1 MSTSS
6 SSSST
11 SLSSLNWDTIL
22 AYNKTN
28 AFSTATSDL
37 SKYTSKGAY
46 DTITTT
52 SYKESLG
59 LLSAMTSDLTT
70 LKTNLQYMLNYDV
83 NGENAV
89 TDSDKEKAY
98 AQLRALA
105 AGVDSIV
112 GSFKLDSDTLLTGR
126 TFELNYGSGT
136 DLKMSLNNLFASDL
150 KDYLSVTSKS
160 TSTSTSTSST
170 SSTSSDEQGLNLAT
184 IGKGANVTISYDYLN
199 TLRNSTVSLNG
210 LDISSASASTG
221 DSTHSQLT
229 DGQYQVEVAY
239 KGTEKGVG
247 STVYIEKLD
256 GTVVDEAD
264 NVDLSGTGQMDLKF
278 ASGVTISL
286 EKTHYRTST
295 GGDKSDSDVSLYANL
310 TYTSVKTFNLDD
322 GQDKTLTTSNSVSVA
337 ANSKLT
343 GTTGSVKVT
352 ASTADIHKGITAMT
366 TGQYDLK
373 VKYSGTDGADS
384 SLWLYNSSGTLIST
398 RVVNL
403 SALDSDSDGKL
414 SVDMG
419 TGVAVTLTASD
430 FTSSDRTYNSYLKYT
445 AKDNAY
451 EKFDY
456 DAYYDVINTALTEVE
471 NQMSVVS
478 DAKTELESRYS
489 TVQSA
494 IKLAKSGT
502 ISGSSSLGSIL
513 SGSSV
518 SASSLFSSIAGS
530 STSDSTTTVATAS
543 GNIFSALQ
551 STVSSLSNSSDY
563 AVLALYYK

>member
-1 MSTSS
+1 
-6 SSSST
+6 
-11 SLSSLNWDTIL
+11 L
-22 AYNKTN
+22 AYNQAN
-28 AFSTATSDL
+28 SFSTSTSDL

-70 LKTNLQYMLNYDV
+70 LKSNLQYMLNYDV

-98 AQLRALA
+98 AQLRTLA

-112 GSFKLDSDTLLTGR
+112 GSFKLDSDTLLSGR
-126 TFELNYGSGT
+126 TFELNYGSST
-136 DLKMSLNNLFASDL
+136 DLKMSLDNLFASDL

-160 TSTSTSTSST
+160 TSSSTSTSS
-170 SSTSSDEQGLNLAT
+170 SSTSSDNQGLNLAS
-184 IGKGANVTISYDYLN
+184 IGKGAKTTISYDYLN
-199 TLRNSTVSLNG
+199 TLRNSQVSLNG
-210 LDISSASASTG
+210 LDISSATASTG

-229 DGQYQVEVAY
+229 DGEYQVEVRY

-247 STVYIEKLD
+247 SSVYIEKLD

-264 NVDLSGTGQMDLKF
+264 DVDLSGTGQMDLKF
-278 ASGVTISL
+278 ASGVTLSL

-310 TYTSVKTFNLDD
+310 SYTSVKTFNLDD
-322 GQDKTLTTSNSVSVA
+322 GTDTKIVSSNSVSVVA
-337 ANSKLT
+337 GSTLSGA
-343 GTTGSVKVT
+343 TGSVSVT
-352 ASTADIHKGITAMT
+352 ANTASVHKGITNMT

-373 VKYSGTDGADS
+373 VNYSGTDGHDS

-403 SALDSDSDGKL
+403 SALDSDSDGKV

-419 TGVAVTLTASD
+419 TGMAVTLTASD
-430 FTSSDRTYNSYLKYT
+430 FTSSDRTYDSYFKYT

-456 DAYYDVINTALTEVE
+456 DAYYDVINSALSEVE
-471 NQMSVVS
+471 DQLSVVS
-478 DAKTELESRYS
+478 DAKTELQSRYS

-494 IKLAKSGT
+494 VKLAKSGT
-502 ISGSSSLGSIL
+502 LSGSSSLGSIL

-518 SASSLFSSIAGS
+518 SASSLFSSISGS
-530 STSDSTTTVATAS
+530 SSSDSTTTVATAT
-543 GNIFSALQ
+543 GNIFTALQ
-551 STVSSLSNSSDY
+551 SSISTLSSSKDY